1 MIREIFVCWIVI
13 YYLWQSRCSMIF
25 FFSSLYID
33 WCFHLLY
40 IMTYLTCDILQY
52 YINTHKFIISL
63 YIILPMTISCLFCF
77 LFSFSQILV
86 FFHSL
91 PRIYHIFLSIKLSYF
106 LIYQKFHESFFYK
119 HPFTSLVRIL

>member
-13 YYLWQSRCSMIF
+13 YYLWQSWCSMIF